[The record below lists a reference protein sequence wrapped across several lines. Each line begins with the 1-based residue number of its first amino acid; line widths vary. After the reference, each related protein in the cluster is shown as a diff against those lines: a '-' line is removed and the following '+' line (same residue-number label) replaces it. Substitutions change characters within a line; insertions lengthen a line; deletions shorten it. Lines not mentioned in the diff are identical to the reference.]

1 MNRALGPA
9 MIIASMFVGAAPASA
24 ASPQE
29 VTGSETFFI
38 SPTCDPA
45 SSCKTAGGNLFL
57 TVMNPAVKTGTF
69 EGTQLFDGT
78 IIVFKSGDFVF
89 RGTVVFT
96 GTVDGCGE
104 GTVVFKGEGRGN
116 LATGLASSRQHATG
130 QGTLGV
136 RANLDLINTVDNA
149 DGSSTS
155 ELTGTYSC

>member
-1 MNRALGPA
+1 MV
-9 MIIASMFVGAAPASA
+9 IASIFVGAGPASA
-24 ASPQE
+24 AKPQQ
-29 VTGSETFFI
+29 VTGSETFSI
-38 SPTCDPA
+38 MPTCGEEPA
-45 SSCKTAGGNLFL
+45 CKTAGGNLFL
-57 TVMNPAVKTGTF
+57 TVLNPAVKTGTF

-78 IIVFKSGDFVF
+78 ITVFKSGDFVF

-116 LATGLASSRQHATG
+116 FATGLASSRQHATG

-136 RANLDLINTVDNA
+136 RANIDLINTVDNG
-149 DGSSTS
+149 DGSNTS